1 LSLADSLNKTKLIDP
16 FILSLLRNIVEKRSL
31 LNDLQIININ
41 SDFLN
46 IVSDNKQCD
55 FYIKNQFHKA
65 KGFRKLHV
73 EIAEFSNSLKILHV
87 VFFPDPNFNIPIFGL
102 DLVKVNELITA
113 AIVDLSPV
121 SNSINYELESQLI
134 DVNKDNFGIKRKIPE
149 WGEIFS
155 EHVFFASLKNKEDQN
170 YFYKIVDAYIKIL
183 VKYTTNILPDV
194 EPQNIK
200 ERIHYQKQYCIQQMK
215 NEKTSMVLLKYFDK
229 KWVDRY
235 IKEILFDF

>member
-1 LSLADSLNKTKLIDP
+1 MADSLNKTKLIDP
-16 FILSLLRNIVEKRSL
+16 FILSLLRNIDEKRSL
-31 LNDLQIININ
+31 LHNLESININ

-46 IVSDNKQCD
+46 IVSDNQKSK
-55 FYIKNQFHKA
+55 FYIENHFHKA

-73 EIAEFSNSLKILHV
+73 EIAEFSNSLKILHC

-102 DLVKVNELITA
+102 DLVKVNDIVTA

-121 SNSINYELESQLI
+121 SRLINYELESQLI
-134 DVNKDNFGIKRKIPE
+134 EANKNNFVTKRKIPE

-155 EHVFFASLKNKEDQN
+155 KYVFFASLKNKEDQN
-170 YFYKIVDAYIKIL
+170 YFYKLVDDYIKIL
-183 VKYTTNILPDV
+183 LNISTNILPD
-194 EPQNIK
+194 EDPQNIQ
-200 ERIHYQKQYCIQQMK
+200 ERIYFQKRYCIQQMK

-229 KWVDRY
+229 KWVDMY

>member
-1 LSLADSLNKTKLIDP
+1 MADSLNTTKLIDP
-16 FILSLLRNIVEKRSL
+16 FILSLLRNIGEKRSL
-31 LNDLQIININ
+31 LNNLESININ

-46 IVSDNKQCD
+46 IVSDNKQCE
-55 FYIKNQFHKA
+55 FYIENQFHKA

-121 SNSINYELESQLI
+121 SSSINYELETQLI
-134 DVNKDNFGIKRKIPE
+134 DANKDNFGIKRKIPE
-149 WGEIFS
+149 WGAIFS

-170 YFYKIVDAYIKIL
+170 YFYKIVDEYIKIL
-183 VKYTTNILPDV
+183 VNYSNNILPDE
-194 EPQNIK
+194 EPQNIQ
-200 ERIHYQKQYCIQQMK
+200 ERIYYQKQYCIQQMK

-235 IKEILFDF
+235 IREILFDF